1 MRKAHFLKHTL
12 NFKSPGGT
20 SRGVLR
26 TKPAW
31 IVKLEENGKIG
42 FGEVSLLP
50 KLSIDDRPDIEDVLA
65 KTLSGWEQG
74 KENRSLEDWPSI
86 RFAMEVAELS
96 LHCKNPFVLY
106 PSGFSQNG
114 EGIEIN
120 GLVWMG
126 SKAEMKARIREK
138 LEDGYRCIKLKIGA
152 INFEDEIELLR
163 AIRKEY
169 SSEEI
174 ELRVDANGAFSPEDA
189 LDKLKRLSEFNLH
202 SIEQPIKQKQWE
214 EMARLCE
221 DSPLDIALDE
231 ELIGITSVAEMERM
245 LEAIHPQAIVIKPG
259 LVGGLQITD
268 KWIKAAEKTGA
279 YWWITS
285 ALESNIG
292 LNAIAQFTATYQSD
306 LPQGL
311 GTGQLYTNNIPSP
324 LSIQGH
330 HLHYLEQEEWKLPP
344 NL

>member
-20 SRGVLR
+20 SRGILR

-31 IVKLEENGKIG
+31 FVRLEENGNVG

-50 KLSIDDRPDIEDVLA
+50 KLSVDDRPDIESMLA
-65 KTLSGWEQG
+65 KTLTDWEEG
-74 KENRSLEDWPSI
+74 LDHDGLADWPSI

-96 LHCKNPFVLY
+96 LHSENSFVLY

-114 EGIEIN
+114 DGIEIN

-126 SKAEMKARIREK
+126 SKAEMKARIKEK
-138 LEDGYRCIKLKIGA
+138 LNEGFRCIKLKIGA
-152 INFEDEIELLR
+152 IHFDDEIALLK

-169 SSEEI
+169 SVDDI
-174 ELRVDANGAFSPEDA
+174 ELRVDANGAFSPQEA
-189 LDKLKRLSEFNLH
+189 LEKLKRLSDYELH
-202 SIEQPIKQKQWE
+202 SIEQPIKQKQWD

-221 DSPLDIALDE
+221 KSPIDIALDE
-231 ELIGITSVAEMERM
+231 DLIGITATKEMDRM
-245 LEAIHPQAIVIKPG
+245 LGNIRPQAIVIKPG
-259 LVGGLQITD
+259 LVGGLKMTTD
-268 KWIKAAEKTGA
+268 WINTAERMGA
-279 YWWITS
+279 YWWVTS

-292 LNAIAQFTATYQSD
+292 LNAIAQFTATHELG

-324 LSIQGH
+324 LSIQKQY
-330 HLHYLEQEEWKLPP
+330 LHYLEKPEWKLPK

>member
-1 MRKAHFLKHTL
+1 MRKAQFLKHTL

-31 IVKLEENGKIG
+31 IVKLEEDGKLG

-50 KLSIDDRPDIEDVLA
+50 NLSIDDRPDIEDFLTKVLA
-65 KTLSGWEQG
+65 DWAQG
-74 KENRSLEDWPSI
+74 KEFAPLEDWPSI
-86 RFAMEVAELS
+86 RFAMEVAERS
-96 LHCKNPFVLY
+96 LHSQNPFSLF

-126 SKAEMKARIREK
+126 TKAEMKARIREK
-138 LEDGYRCIKLKIGA
+138 LDQGFHCIKLKIGA
-152 INFEDEIELLR
+152 INFDDEIELLR
-163 AIRKEY
+163 AIRNEY
-169 SSEEI
+169 SAEEI
-174 ELRVDANGAFSPEDA
+174 ELRVDANGAFSPEEA
-189 LDKLKRLSEFNLH
+189 LEKLKRLSEFELH
-202 SIEQPIKQKQWE
+202 SIEQPIRQKQWE
-214 EMARLCE
+214 DMARLCE
-221 DSPLDIALDE
+221 STPLDIALDE
-231 ELIGITSVAEMERM
+231 ELIGITSTSEMQRM
-245 LEAIHPQAIVIKPG
+245 LETIVPQAIVIKPG
-259 LVGGLQITD
+259 LVGGLQMTEE
-268 KWIKAAEKTGA
+268 WIKAAEKIGA

-292 LNAIAQFTATYQSD
+292 LNAIAQFTATYQTD

-324 LSIQGH
+324 LSINGRY
-330 HLHYLEQEEWKLPP
+330 LHYLQNEEWKLPP